1 MKKYLLLLFFLVNKT
16 SFSQNIC
23 GTYSTFTIMTG
34 EVLELKS
41 DSTFLFFTYDC
52 YGRVYSTGKWKQTK
66 KIIMLNSFSTEKMI
80 QVLADEKRNG
90 RTKVIFNRVCKV
102 KNKKV
107 KLYNESKTNSTKLYH
122 DDSRTAKKWARQRV
136 KVKF

>member
-1 MKKYLLLLFFLVNKT
+1 
-16 SFSQNIC
+16 
-23 GTYSTFTIMTG
+23 
-34 EVLELKS
+34 
-41 DSTFLFFTYDC
+41 
-52 YGRVYSTGKWKQTK
+52 
-66 KIIMLNSFSTEKMI
+66 MLNSFSTEKMI